1 MLGSVIVSIPIL
13 FLFRE
18 HYSRLDIDTQNTS
31 SYDSQGSINGD
42 AAREHS
48 GSVDGSVTPTN
59 FTQVANPHP
68 LYS

>member
-1 MLGSVIVSIPIL
+1 MLGSVIISIPIL

-18 HYSRLDIDTQNTS
+18 HYSRLDIDTQNTGS
-31 SYDSQGSINGD
+31 RGSQGSINGD
-42 AAREHS
+42 LASEQRAT
-48 GSVDGSVTPTN
+48 VTPTN